1 MKDLIQSLE
10 KFYKWWVKGISYL
23 LPAKL
28 YKKLQRKQHYLV
40 VEADNQKLY
49 LKYSI
54 NNTDYPVREWTLD
67 IDDEQYTHQIN
78 SEIRQSIPGNT
89 TTILRVTDKSVLQRD
104 VVLPLAASNNL
115 KEILGFEMDRLT
127 PFKAEQVYFDW
138 EIKNKDAQ
146 QQKINLKLYVV
157 PRNSLDRLMK
167 KLKSLGITPRV
178 ITAGDNI
185 LNPGINFTPDSY
197 GLIHVKNYSIKNM
210 GLPAM
215 AVIMFI
221 AMLYAPIIYQSYK
234 LDSLKAEVQSLKE
247 QAMDNQALV
256 LERDNI
262 ISRASFLDE
271 QRHMRSSIL
280 DLIYELTIILPD
292 NTWINRLITDD
303 DEIQI
308 YGESAA
314 AASIIEM
321 LEESEYFSNVQF
333 KAPVTKN
340 NNTGSER
347 FHISMNLTTQG
358 LL

>member
-1 MKDLIQSLE
+1 MKDLIQNLD

-23 LPAKL
+23 LPANL
-28 YKKLQRKQHYLV
+28 YSKLQRNQYYLV

-67 IDDEQYTHQIN
+67 IDDEQSTHQVN
-78 SEIRQSIPGNT
+78 SEINQSVPGNT
-89 TTILRVTDKSVLQRD
+89 TTILRITDKSVLQRD

-197 GLIHVKNYSIKNM
+197 GLIHAKNYSLKDM
-210 GLPAM
+210 GLPVM
-215 AVIMFI
+215 AVLMFI
-221 AMLYAPIIYQSYK
+221 AMLYVPVIYQNAR
-234 LDSLKAEVQSLKE
+234 LNSLESKVQNLRE
-247 QAMDNQALV
+247 QAMDNQTLV
-256 LERDNI
+256 SERDNI
-262 ISRASFLDE
+262 ISRARFLDE
-271 QRHMRSSIL
+271 QRHKSNSML

-292 NTWINRLITDD
+292 NTWVNRLITND

-347 FHISMNLTTQG
+347 FHISMNLIKQG
-358 LL
+358 SL